1 MIDRNPYKDD
11 SDPHI
16 ALLARLQLL
25 KNETLRHWKGSAD
38 PKPAAQR
45 CLRQLLSVL
54 NQLQALD
61 SNHALHNEVQT
72 YTTLFAAEASLLAGN
87 PLEAERFA
95 LEAKWHAE
103 IAGMACV
110 AATVRF
116 QLANIAIYLDQFD
129 LALSQLEALM
139 SNELLSLNQRDRAR
153 RNRAVTLFLI
163 GEEDA
168 AINLLE
174 TGDETDHA
182 FIESLKSF
190 TLRYLESGDRA
201 AWIQRV
207 PNTLGIQARCWGL
220 IATALSMPPTETAQR
235 QTTLRQVQ
243 HLLHDFAQTAIGV
256 SALEI
261 QTLSALT
268 ALE

>member
-1 MIDRNPYKDD
+1 MLLGSANPEASNLLALEVKDD
-11 SDPHI
+11 SDLHI

-54 NQLQALD
+54 SQLHALD
-61 SNHALHNEVQT
+61 SSHALHNEVKAYAT
-72 YTTLFAAEASLLAGN
+72 AFAAEATLLAGN

-103 IAGMACV
+103 GADMASV
-110 AATVRF
+110 AATVRL

-129 LALSQLEALM
+129 LALSQLESLM
-139 SNELLSLNQRDRAR
+139 SNELLPLSQRDRAR

-163 GEEDA
+163 GEEDV

-174 TGDETDHA
+174 TSDETDCA
-182 FIESLKSF
+182 FTERSES
-190 TLRYLESGDRA
+190 
-201 AWIQRV
+201 V
-207 PNTLGIQARCWGL
+207 
-220 IATALSMPPTETAQR
+220 
-235 QTTLRQVQ
+235 V
-243 HLLHDFAQTAIGV
+243 
-256 SALEI
+256 
-261 QTLSALT
+261 
-268 ALE
+268 